1 MSTVNISPVKKKKK
15 NVNNLNKIKTNNNI
29 VKQQFNM
36 EDLYEERVI
45 GTRISKKD
53 GEEEIPFFLL
63 LNPKSILDDPIR
75 PCIDVD
81 YNKGA
86 AEVGPV
92 DTRHSLDYLNPV
104 HSPTFK
110 NYDVPNEDEWK
121 LRRKKYDPGPGST
134 VPNYAY
140 YEKTKGGDFSRNHEE
155 KDLNMTSNND
165 VSTAHI
171 GPGFYK
177 TTLGKFSQVACT
189 TGGSFSKLPNINS
202 TEAAYRKGLL
212 TGGPSFFAPKRDDR
226 SQVNYNATPTLL
238 RTANTSLTPG
248 PTTYNPN
255 TCGSFGTKGG
265 FKMRE
270 ETQMTKQ
277 VRKMKR
283 LLDDPKDYFIE
294 LANDESYIV
303 NKKYPKPTKLTIIQ
317 NALEKC
323 NKQILHII
331 DGAREEELKRQK
343 LQHIQKRKLYAQEN
357 YDAFMSQQF
366 QNYELEQKYDAN
378 RKVTECEIK
387 HLLIKQ
393 KQLKVSYEKLLK
405 KDQGLHPEK
414 YKVIDINNKES
425 SYSNDLNRWLNDM
438 KIRPSSSQSNERGD
452 EDDNNDEENDRKN
465 DGIGNNTM
473 MMEEKDYKNE
483 EIQEEDSPLKNEY
496 YNNMKKVFQNH
507 GAIIWPTLSPVRY
520 NPNDNE
526 KK

>member
-1 MSTVNISPVKKKKK
+1 M
-15 NVNNLNKIKTNNNI
+15 
-29 VKQQFNM
+29 
-36 EDLYEERVI
+36 
-45 GTRISKKD
+45 
-53 GEEEIPFFLL
+53 
-63 LNPKSILDDPIR
+63 
-75 PCIDVD
+75 
-81 YNKGA
+81 
-86 AEVGPV
+86 
-92 DTRHSLDYLNPV
+92 
-104 HSPTFK
+104 
-110 NYDVPNEDEWK
+110 
-121 LRRKKYDPGPGST
+121 
-134 VPNYAY
+134 
-140 YEKTKGGDFSRNHEE
+140 
-155 KDLNMTSNND
+155 
-165 VSTAHI
+165 
-171 GPGFYK
+171 
-177 TTLGKFSQVACT
+177 
-189 TGGSFSKLPNINS
+189 
-202 TEAAYRKGLL
+202 
-212 TGGPSFFAPKRDDR
+212 
-226 SQVNYNATPTLL
+226 
-238 RTANTSLTPG
+238 
-248 PTTYNPN
+248 
-255 TCGSFGTKGG
+255 
-265 FKMRE
+265 
-270 ETQMTKQ
+270 
-277 VRKMKR
+277 
-283 LLDDPKDYFIE
+283 
-294 LANDESYIV
+294 
-303 NKKYPKPTKLTIIQ
+303 
-317 NALEKC
+317 EKC

-378 RKVTECEIK
+378 RKVTEREIK

-405 KDQGLHPEK
+405 KDQRLHPEK

-425 SYSNDLNRWLNDM
+425 SYSNDLNRWLSDM